1 MVSESATDSTL
12 ASTLDA
18 LASYAIAFDETSAAE
33 GARYPAVDFVEWV
46 RLETGGNGAS
56 GGEERTGHRAK
67 SGPRANGTASS
78 MPDERVT
85 SGPVRG
91 AGQ

>member
-1 MVSESATDSTL
+1 MAAWRATL
-12 ASTLDA
+12 AA
-18 LASYAIAFDETSAAE
+18 LASYAIDFDSISEAE

-56 GGEERTGHRAK
+56 GGVERTGPRAK
-67 SGPRANGTASS
+67 SGPLANGAASS

-91 AGQ
+91 AGR